1 MYHFYRGNG
10 KWEFENACG
19 SFGDE
24 SVKRGAMSAA
34 GFLSLLFL
42 RTVFAIAVE
51 FQLVVD
57 HVESAIFLDL
67 VLHIG
72 KKSFMGKFDHFPAA
86 KTDEM
91 VMGMIQ

>member
-1 MYHFYRGNG
+1 MGIKKQLRLFRGWIQ
-10 KWEFENACG
+10 KK
-19 SFGDE
+19 SRRDL
-24 SVKRGAMSAA
+24 VLQRGAMIAA

-72 KKSFMGKFDHFPAA
+72 KK
-86 KTDEM
+86 
-91 VMGMIQ
+91 

>member
-1 MYHFYRGNG
+1 MGIKKQLRLFRGWIH
-10 KWEFENACG
+10 KKSCR
-19 SFGDE
+19 DL
-24 SVKRGAMSAA
+24 VLQRGAMSAA

-42 RTVFAIAVE
+42 RAVFAIAVE

-72 KKSFMGKFDHFPAA
+72 KK
-86 KTDEM
+86 
-91 VMGMIQ
+91 

>member
-1 MYHFYRGNG
+1 MGIKKQLRLFRGWIQE
-10 KWEFENACG
+10 K
-19 SFGDE
+19 SRRDL
-24 SVKRGAMSAA
+24 VLQRGAMIAT

-57 HVESAIFLDL
+57 HVESAILLDL

-72 KKSFMGKFDHFPAA
+72 KK
-86 KTDEM
+86 
-91 VMGMIQ
+91 

>member
-1 MYHFYRGNG
+1 MGIKKQLRLFRGWIQ
-10 KWEFENACG
+10 KK
-19 SFGDE
+19 SRGDL
-24 SVKRGAMSAA
+24 VLQRGAMSAA

-57 HVESAIFLDL
+57 HVESAIFLDF

-72 KKSFMGKFDHFPAA
+72 KK
-86 KTDEM
+86 
-91 VMGMIQ
+91 

>member
-1 MYHFYRGNG
+1 MGIKKTAAALPGMDPKKRRM
-10 KWEFENACG
+10 
-19 SFGDE
+19 DL
-24 SVKRGAMSAA
+24 VLQRGAMSAS

-42 RTVFAIAVE
+42 RAVFAIAVE

-72 KKSFMGKFDHFPAA
+72 KK
-86 KTDEM
+86 
-91 VMGMIQ
+91 

>member
-1 MYHFYRGNG
+1 MGIKKQLRLFRGWIQE
-10 KWEFENACG
+10 K
-19 SFGDE
+19 SRRDL
-24 SVKRGAMSAA
+24 VLQRGAMSAA

-57 HVESAIFLDL
+57 HVEPAILLDL

-72 KKSFMGKFDHFPAA
+72 KK
-86 KTDEM
+86 
-91 VMGMIQ
+91 

>member
-1 MYHFYRGNG
+1 MDPEKSRR
-10 KWEFENACG
+10 
-19 SFGDE
+19 DL
-24 SVKRGAMSAA
+24 VLQRGAMSVA

-42 RTVFAIAVE
+42 RAVFAITVE

-57 HVESAIFLDL
+57 HVKSAIFLDL

-72 KKSFMGKFDHFPAA
+72 KKLFMGKFDYFPAA

>member
-1 MYHFYRGNG
+1 MGIKKQLRLFRGWIQ
-10 KWEFENACG
+10 KKIRR
-19 SFGDE
+19 DL
-24 SVKRGAMSAA
+24 VLQRGAMIAA

-57 HVESAIFLDL
+57 HVESAILLDL

-72 KKSFMGKFDHFPAA
+72 KK
-86 KTDEM
+86 
-91 VMGMIQ
+91 

>member
-1 MYHFYRGNG
+1 MGIKKWLRLFRGWIQ
-10 KWEFENACG
+10 KK
-19 SFGDE
+19 SRRDL
-24 SVKRGAMSAA
+24 VLQRGAMIAA

-57 HVESAIFLDL
+57 HVESAIVLDL

-72 KKSFMGKFDHFPAA
+72 KK
-86 KTDEM
+86 
-91 VMGMIQ
+91 

>member
-1 MYHFYRGNG
+1 MGIKKQLRFFRGWIQ
-10 KWEFENACG
+10 KK
-19 SFGDE
+19 SRRDL
-24 SVKRGAMSAA
+24 VLQRGTMSAA

-57 HVESAIFLDL
+57 HVKSAILLDL

-72 KKSFMGKFDHFPAA
+72 KK
-86 KTDEM
+86 
-91 VMGMIQ
+91 

>member
-1 MYHFYRGNG
+1 MGIK
-10 KWEFENACG
+10 KWLRLFREWIQKK
-19 SFGDE
+19 SRRDL
-24 SVKRGAMSAA
+24 VLQRGAMSAA

-72 KKSFMGKFDHFPAA
+72 KK
-86 KTDEM
+86 
-91 VMGMIQ
+91 

>member
-1 MYHFYRGNG
+1 MGIKKQLRFFRGWIQ
-10 KWEFENACG
+10 KK
-19 SFGDE
+19 SRRDL
-24 SVKRGAMSAA
+24 VLQRGAMIAA

-57 HVESAIFLDL
+57 HVESAILLDL

-72 KKSFMGKFDHFPAA
+72 KK
-86 KTDEM
+86 
-91 VMGMIQ
+91 

>member
-1 MYHFYRGNG
+1 MGIKKWLRLFRGWIQ
-10 KWEFENACG
+10 KK
-19 SFGDE
+19 SRRDL
-24 SVKRGAMSAA
+24 VLQRGAMSAA

-72 KKSFMGKFDHFPAA
+72 KK
-86 KTDEM
+86 
-91 VMGMIQ
+91 

>member
-1 MYHFYRGNG
+1 MGIKKQLRLFRGWIQ
-10 KWEFENACG
+10 KK
-19 SFGDE
+19 SRRDL
-24 SVKRGAMSAA
+24 VLQRGAMIAA

-57 HVESAIFLDL
+57 HVEPAIFLDL

-72 KKSFMGKFDHFPAA
+72 KK
-86 KTDEM
+86 
-91 VMGMIQ
+91 

>member
-1 MYHFYRGNG
+1 MGIKKQLRLFRGWIQ
-10 KWEFENACG
+10 KK
-19 SFGDE
+19 SRGDL
-24 SVKRGAMSAA
+24 VLQRGAMSAA

-72 KKSFMGKFDHFPAA
+72 KK
-86 KTDEM
+86 
-91 VMGMIQ
+91 

>member
-1 MYHFYRGNG
+1 MGIKKWLRLFRGWIQKKSG
-10 KWEFENACG
+10 R
-19 SFGDE
+19 DL
-24 SVKRGAMSAA
+24 VLQRGAMSAA

-57 HVESAIFLDL
+57 HVESAILLDL

-72 KKSFMGKFDHFPAA
+72 KK
-86 KTDEM
+86 
-91 VMGMIQ
+91 

>member
-1 MYHFYRGNG
+1 MGIKKQLRLFWGWIQKKSRRDL
-10 KWEFENACG
+10 ALQ
-19 SFGDE
+19 
-24 SVKRGAMSAA
+24 RGAMSAA

-57 HVESAIFLDL
+57 HVESAILLDL

-72 KKSFMGKFDHFPAA
+72 KK
-86 KTDEM
+86 
-91 VMGMIQ
+91 

>member
-1 MYHFYRGNG
+1 MGIKKWLRLFRGWIQ
-10 KWEFENACG
+10 KK
-19 SFGDE
+19 SRRDL
-24 SVKRGAMSAA
+24 VLQRRTMSAA

-72 KKSFMGKFDHFPAA
+72 KK
-86 KTDEM
+86 
-91 VMGMIQ
+91 

>member
-1 MYHFYRGNG
+1 MGIKKWLRLFRGWI
-10 KWEFENACG
+10 KKK
-19 SFGDE
+19 SRRDL
-24 SVKRGAMSAA
+24 VLQRGAMSAA

-57 HVESAIFLDL
+57 HVESAILLDL

-72 KKSFMGKFDHFPAA
+72 KK
-86 KTDEM
+86 
-91 VMGMIQ
+91 

>member
-1 MYHFYRGNG
+1 MGIKKQLRLFRGWIQ
-10 KWEFENACG
+10 KK
-19 SFGDE
+19 SRRDLILQ
-24 SVKRGAMSAA
+24 RGAMSVA

-72 KKSFMGKFDHFPAA
+72 KK
-86 KTDEM
+86 
-91 VMGMIQ
+91 